1 VTSGATERAFADGK
15 AVVVIGRDPA
25 SDVVVDHPLVSRR
38 HVELRRGPGGWLLRD
53 LGSRNGTYVDG
64 RRIGE
69 LGLGGAVTVHLGD
82 AGTGAAVTITPDG
95 LAAGPAS
102 PPAPSQIF
110 RPARAVLRVGRD
122 EDNDVVVADLL
133 ASRHHAEIRPDD
145 EGRWVITDLG
155 SHNGTYVNGR
165 AVRHAVLADL
175 DVVGIGQ
182 QMFRVAGG
190 TLEQHADSG
199 QVSIDAAGLTVR
211 APSGAVLLD
220 DVGFTLHDRTFLAV
234 VGPSGAGK
242 STLINA
248 ITGFRPA
255 TEGTVRYDGRD
266 LYTDYEDLRR
276 RIGLV
281 PQDDVVHTQLTVR
294 DALEYAAELRFPP
307 DVDRDERARRV
318 GEVMAELGL
327 THRAD
332 VVISSLSGGQRKRV
346 SVALE
351 LLTRPSLLVLDEPTS
366 GLDPG
371 YERSL
376 MELLRSL
383 ADGGRTVIVVTHSVQ
398 SLMLCDRV
406 LFLAPGGHTAYF
418 GPPQLALAY
427 FGRDDFQEVFQDL
440 GDATLDWTARFRAHA
455 DHERF
460 VTTGAVPAV
469 PRDVRPPRPP
479 RGPRWGRQVLTL
491 TRRYA
496 KVMAG
501 DRRNLLMLLAQAP
514 LLGLLMLFALPPGE
528 LGAAPRGEVRL
539 LSKASLV
546 LFIVVLGCTWLGSSN
561 AAREVVKERPL
572 LQRERAT
579 GLSVSAYLTSKV
591 LVLGAITALQAIV
604 LTTIAVA
611 RQRGPTDAVALGWP
625 LGELLVVAV
634 LTGLVA
640 MTIGLLLSSVVRTA
654 DQAMTILPMLLIL
667 QLLLASAGVF
677 PAIAERPGLAQAR
690 FASSAQWGFAASA
703 VTSDLNHLQPI
714 NDIAQRLPT
723 VSVDEPE
730 AVLDALV
737 AGSRGRSEWRHETGT
752 WIADVTA
759 LAALGLLC
767 LVVAG
772 LVLRRTE
779 AGGI

>member
-1 VTSGATERAFADGK
+1 VTSGATERAFADGTS
-15 AVVVIGRDPA
+15 VVIGRDPA
-25 SDVVVDHPLVSRR
+25 AGFVVDHPLVSRR
-38 HVELRRGPGGWLLRD
+38 HVELRAGPSGWVLRD
-53 LGSRNGTYVDG
+53 LGSRNGTFVAG
-64 RRIGE
+64 QRIGE
-69 LGLGGAVTVHLGD
+69 LGLGGVVTVHLGD
-82 AGTGAAVTITPDG
+82 AETGAVVTITADG
-95 LAAGPAS
+95 TIAPPG
-102 PPAPSQIF
+102 PAPSQIF
-110 RPARAVLRVGRD
+110 RPADAALRIGRD

-133 ASRHHAEIRPDD
+133 ASRHHAEIRTDD
-145 EGRWVITDLG
+145 EGRWAITDLG

-165 AVRHAVLADL
+165 AVHHAPLTDL
-175 DVVGIGQ
+175 DVIGIGQ
-182 QMFRVAGG
+182 QMFRVAGR
-190 TLEQHADSG
+190 TLEQHEDAG
-199 QVSIDAAGLTVR
+199 QVSIEAAGLTVR

-220 DVGFTLHDRTFLAV
+220 HVGFTLRERTFLAV

-248 ITGFRPA
+248 ITGFKPA

-307 DVDRDERARRV
+307 DVDHRERARRV
-318 GEVMAELGL
+318 DEVMDELGL
-327 THRAD
+327 AHRAD
-332 VVISSLSGGQRKRV
+332 VAIGSLSGGQRKRV

-371 YERSL
+371 YERTL

-418 GPPQLALAY
+418 GPPQLALAF

-440 GDATLDWTARFRAHA
+440 GDASIDWAERFRAHA

-460 VTTGAVPAV
+460 VTTAAVPVV
-469 PRDVRPPRPP
+469 PRDLRPPRPP
-479 RGPRWGRQVLTL
+479 RGPGWGRQVLTL

-514 LLGLLMLFALPPGE
+514 LLGLLMLVALPPGE
-528 LGAAPRGEVRL
+528 LGAAPHGEVRL

-572 LQRERAT
+572 LRRERAT
-579 GLSVSAYLTSKV
+579 GLSISAYLTSKV
-591 LVLGAITALQAIV
+591 VVLGAVTALQAVV
-604 LTTIAVA
+604 LTTIALA

-625 LGELLVVAV
+625 LGEVLVVAV

-640 MTIGLLLSSVVRTA
+640 MAVGLLLSSVVRTA

-690 FASSAQWGFAASA
+690 FASSAQWGFAAAA
-703 VTSDLNHLQPI
+703 VTSDLNHLQPV

-723 VSVDEPE
+723 VSVDHPE
-730 AVLDALV
+730 AVLDALL
-737 AGSRGRSEWRHETGT
+737 AGSRGRSEWRHDTAT
-752 WIADVTA
+752 WVADMTA
-759 LAALGLLC
+759 LTALGLLC

-772 LVLRRTE
+772 LVIRRSE